1 MPSGLWNPE
10 MTPSAE
16 SSASRLPDTIVIGT
30 PMTFSA
36 RAMNS
41 RPLLASRQAAVAIAN
56 CLPTRMPPH
65 ERAKAHQRRERLVD
79 GVLGEQ
85 PGREHLAAE
94 AGEHLFVEDRRQ
106 AAGQPLVDDEADR
119 VRADVDDR
127 HRRAVVDAALRERPG
142 AARHLIQGRAAA

>member
-1 MPSGLWNPE
+1 MPSGLWKPE
-10 MTPSAE
+10 MMPSAE
-16 SSASRLPDTIVIGT
+16 SSASRWPDTMVIGT
-30 PMTFSA
+30 PTTFSA

-41 RPLLASRQAAVAIAN
+41 RPLLASRQAAVAIAHS
-56 CLPTRMPPH
+56 LPTRMPRK
-65 ERAKAHQRRERLVD
+65 RAKAHQRGERLVD

-85 PGREHLAAE
+85 AGREHLAAE

-106 AAGQPLVDDEADR
+106 AARQPLVDDEADR

-127 HRRAVVDAALRERPG
+127 DRRAVVDAALRERPG